1 MGWSDWPHSVE
12 SGCLVPVL
20 AVLKAELARVG
31 GKTGISRAK
40 KATKKTA
47 KTSVA
52 QSSQSI
58 LKLIKA
64 VKILPQAHKRI
75 VFSSG
80 KYPDE
85 DTLEQVSTIGAA
97 ILGRY
102 KIPLDTTSNRDN
114 GLIEDFVHPDV
125 EFGDFYGKRQLYFAL
140 SKKDIWKAGAPK
152 NCLVDLCSFIGI
164 DPKEVAHQT
173 WGLIVP

>member
-20 AVLKAELARVG
+20 AVLKAELASVG
-31 GKTGISRAK
+31 GKSE
-40 KATKKTA
+40 
-47 KTSVA
+47 
-52 QSSQSI
+52 SSQSI
-58 LKLIKA
+58 SKLIEA
-64 VKILPQAHKRI
+64 VEILPR
-75 VFSSG
+75 G

-85 DTLEQVSTIGAA
+85 DTLEQVLAIGAA

-102 KIPLDTTSNRDN
+102 KIPLDTSKRDN
-114 GLIEDFVHPDV
+114 GLIQDFVCPDV
-125 EFGDFYGKRQLYFAL
+125 EFGDFFGKRQLYFAL

-173 WGLIVP
+173 WVLIVP

>member
-20 AVLKAELARVG
+20 AVLKAELASVG

-64 VKILPQAHKRI
+64 VKILPR
-75 VFSSG
+75 G

-85 DTLEQVSTIGAA
+85 DTLEQVVTIGAA

-102 KIPLDTTSNRDN
+102 KIRLDTSQYNGN
-114 GLIEDFVHPDV
+114 GLIEDFVCP
-125 EFGDFYGKRQLYFAL
+125 EACGSANFYGKQQLYFAL
-140 SKKDIWKAGAPK
+140 SKKDIWKAGSPK
-152 NCLVDLCSFIGI
+152 KCLVDLCSFIGI
-164 DPKEVAHQT
+164 DPKEVAQQT
-173 WGLIVP
+173 WILIVY

>member
-1 MGWSDWPHSVE
+1 MSVDHSVE

-64 VKILPQAHKRI
+64 VEILPR
-75 VFSSG
+75 

-125 EFGDFYGKRQLYFAL
+125 GFDDFFGKRQLYFAL
-140 SKKDIWKAGAPK
+140 SKKDIWKADSPK
-152 NCLVDLCSFIGI
+152 KCLVDLCSFIGI

-173 WGLIVP
+173 WVLIVP